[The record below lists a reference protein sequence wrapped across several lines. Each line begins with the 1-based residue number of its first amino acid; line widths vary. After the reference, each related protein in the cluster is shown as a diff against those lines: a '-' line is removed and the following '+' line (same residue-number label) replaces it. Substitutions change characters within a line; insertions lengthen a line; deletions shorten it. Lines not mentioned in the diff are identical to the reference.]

1 MSNKITITDVNN
13 KKSKILM
20 FSDKKATSVT
30 ILLVDRSV
38 EQQKITWQKIDENEI
53 LIKKCRSSIYFTKTQ
68 LIKWNAKVIVMGLL

>member
-38 EQQKITWQKIDENEI
+38 EQQKIT
-53 LIKKCRSSIYFTKTQ
+53 
-68 LIKWNAKVIVMGLL
+68 